1 MEHTGIF
8 IDILVVLLAAKV
20 AGELAERAALPA
32 VCGEILAGLI
42 IGPSAFGLVESSD
55 TLQVLGELGVI
66 LLLFTVGLETELT
79 ELLAVGRASMS
90 VALAGVIL
98 PFAGGIAIGMAIGF
112 ETKEA
117 VFVGAALTA
126 TSVGITARV
135 FGDLRALATTE
146 ARTVLGAAVADD
158 VIGLVIL
165 TVVVGVATQGSVSVG
180 YVSGTIFVAIAFL
193 VVTSYVG
200 MKATPFLF
208 GFVSRHSR
216 SAGTL
221 VAVALAFTLATAE
234 LADAAKLAP
243 IVGAFVAG
251 IALRQSHTS
260 ERVRREL
267 TPVGHLFIPVFFLQ
281 IGIEADIDQFRSS
294 TVLRDASLL
303 IVVGIVGKLLSALVL
318 RKGDG
323 DRWLIGAGMV
333 PRGEVGLIFATIGLR
348 EGVFGDDVYAAL
360 LLTVLVTTVITPPV
374 LRLRMG
380 QLRKRL
386 TSGPEVDVRDAAAWL
401 HVQHGAKVPTIEL
414 AGEPPFSASLPIALE
429 AARLAQQHRP
439 GATLLDWFGRL
450 PDEPMTWN
458 TVSRAKL
465 HDLLDTGGPR
475 SWRLLYV
482 TGVLE
487 RAVPEL
493 AEGLRRRQA
502 DLRDL
507 DPIGAFE
514 WPTLA
519 RVSRAEGRDQLVHP
533 ENLALAA
540 IIFDATD
547 GEGSLPIAQQV
558 ADRLNLGP
566 RAQQS
571 IAGLIADIA
580 LLPAA
585 ARRIDQ
591 LREDNVRQMAAHIGS
606 AEQARALYMLGQATN
621 EFEPWELARLDE
633 LHQLVQDTIASELH
647 EGVEDVS
654 MADTRRLQ
662 AARLT
667 NEDFVR
673 DRILAAPRA
682 YVLAAAPED
691 LLRQAKLLEP
701 PLDRRRVRVA
711 VTKAEGTNTWRVDF
725 GARDRLGL
733 VARETAV
740 LAHFGYNVIDALA
753 VTWGDG
759 LAIASFR
766 VTGEHA
772 PDFQALQ
779 NTLEA
784 RLDDDLTVVAV
795 ADTTVVFDDHAS
807 PWHTLCSVEGPDRAG
822 LLSAI
827 TTAFAATGASVKTAR
842 VTTDGDNAVDVF
854 ELTDPR
860 GAKLSAATQ
869 LSIEQLLRRG
879 APLKRGRRR
888 DGKSKDSVQ
897 PLLTGSTLSG
907 DKAETPSS

>member
-32 VCGEILAGLI
+32 VCGEILAGII

-90 VALAGVIL
+90 VAFAGVIA
-98 PFAGGIAIGMAIGF
+98 PFAGGIAVGLALGF

-165 TVVVGVATQGSVSVG
+165 TVVVGVATQGSVSIG
-180 YVSGTIFVAIAFL
+180 YVFGIILIAIAFL

-200 MKATPFLF
+200 MKTTPFLF

-221 VAVALAFTLATAE
+221 VAVALAFTLGFAE

-281 IGIEADIDQFRSS
+281 IGIDADINEFRST

-303 IVVGIVGKLLSALVL
+303 LLVGVAGKLVSALVL
-318 RKGDG
+318 RRGDG
-323 DRWLIGAGMV
+323 DRWLIGTGMI

-348 EGVFGDDVYAAL
+348 EGVFGNEIYASL
-360 LLTVLVTTVITPPV
+360 LLVVLVTTVMTPPL

-380 QLRKRL
+380 QLRKRM
-386 TSGPEVDVRDAAAWL
+386 TSGPEVEVRDTAAWL
-401 HVQHGAKVPTIEL
+401 HVQHSAKVPTIEL
-414 AGEPPFSASLPIALE
+414 VGDPPFSAALPIALE
-429 AARLAQQHRP
+429 AARLAQQYRP
-439 GATLLDWFGRL
+439 AATLLDWFGRL
-450 PDEPMTWN
+450 PDEPMSWN
-458 TVSRAKL
+458 AVSRAKL
-465 HDLLDTGGPR
+465 HDLLDTGGAR
-475 SWRLLYV
+475 SWRLLFV

-514 WPTLA
+514 WPTLE
-519 RVSRAEGRDQLVHP
+519 RVSRIEGRDQLLHP
-533 ENLALAA
+533 ENVALAA
-540 IIFDATD
+540 IIFDAND
-547 GEGSLPIAQQV
+547 GEASLPIAQQV

-606 AEQARALYMLGQATN
+606 AEQARALYMLAQATN

-633 LHQLVQDTIASELH
+633 LHQLIQDTIASEVGD
-647 EGVEDVS
+647 GVADVS
-654 MADTRRLQ
+654 MADTRRMQ

-682 YVLAAAPED
+682 YVLTADPED

-711 VTKAEGTNTWRVDF
+711 VTKAGDATTWRVDF
-725 GARDRLGL
+725 GARDSLGL
-733 VARETAV
+733 VARETSV
-740 LAHFGYNVIDALA
+740 LAHYGYNEI
-753 VTWGDG
+753 
-759 LAIASFR
+759 
-766 VTGEHA
+766 
-772 PDFQALQ
+772 QA
-779 NTLEA
+779 
-784 RLDDDLTVVAV
+784 
-795 ADTTVVFDDHAS
+795 
-807 PWHTLCSVEGPDRAG
+807 
-822 LLSAI
+822 
-827 TTAFAATGASVKTAR
+827 
-842 VTTDGDNAVDVF
+842 
-854 ELTDPR
+854 
-860 GAKLSAATQ
+860 
-869 LSIEQLLRRG
+869 
-879 APLKRGRRR
+879 
-888 DGKSKDSVQ
+888 
-897 PLLTGSTLSG
+897 
-907 DKAETPSS
+907 